1 MIFRTFVLAAA
12 LGALATPSF
21 AATAVLRG
29 LDKTSGLTKDF
40 SAPVGK
46 TVKFHSLEIT
56 PRTCGKRPPEE
67 SPPEAWTY
75 LEIADT
81 PVVDADEQKQAKREV
96 FSGWMYQ
103 SSPALNALEHP
114 AYDVWL
120 IDCKS

>member
-1 MIFRTFVLAAA
+1 MILRTFVLTVAFAMLAA
-12 LGALATPSF
+12 PSF

-29 LDKTSGLTKDF
+29 LDKTSGLTQDF

-46 TVKFHSLEIT
+46 TVKFHSLDIT
-56 PRTCGKRPPEE
+56 ARTCSKRPPEE
-67 SPPEAWTY
+67 TPPEAWAY

-81 PVVDADEQKQAKREV
+81 PVVDADEKKPGKKDV
-96 FSGWMYQ
+96 FSGWMFQ